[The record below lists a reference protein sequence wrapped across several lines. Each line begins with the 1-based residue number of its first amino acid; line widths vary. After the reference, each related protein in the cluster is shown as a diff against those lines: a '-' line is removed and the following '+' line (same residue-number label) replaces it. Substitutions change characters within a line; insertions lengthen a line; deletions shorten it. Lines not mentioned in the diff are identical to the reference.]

1 MKAHFLLLLPV
12 WDFIDSLSP
21 YHFGTG
27 CLILPGEAGQERFQL
42 GPVAPAP
49 DKGRQHAC
57 QHDAPADPEGVH
69 QPQAHKGHSRYPQDT
84 GENHRHGVKISAVDF
99 SGKPNMNQKVAQVT
113 EGPSLKA
120 QAESCIGKTVEELI
134 ALIGEPQS
142 SDYAPSCLNPGVGE
156 DGNLYYEG
164 FTVYTYK
171 EDGVEEVVDVE

>member
-1 MKAHFLLLLPV
+1 MKKLIVAMLCLTALLA
-12 WDFIDSLSP
+12 
-21 YHFGTG
+21 G
-27 CLILPGEAGQERFQL
+27 CG
-42 GPVAPAP
+42 
-49 DKGRQHAC
+49 
-57 QHDAPADPEGVH
+57 ADP
-69 QPQAHKGHSRYPQDT
+69 QP
-84 GENHRHGVKISAVDF
+84 
-99 SGKPNMNQKVAQVT
+99 T
-113 EGPSLKA
+113 ETTTEAPTEAPTEANSLKA

>member
-1 MKAHFLLLLPV
+1 MKKLIVAMLCLTALLA
-12 WDFIDSLSP
+12 
-21 YHFGTG
+21 G
-27 CLILPGEAGQERFQL
+27 CG
-42 GPVAPAP
+42 
-49 DKGRQHAC
+49 
-57 QHDAPADPEGVH
+57 ADP
-69 QPQAHKGHSRYPQDT
+69 QP
-84 GENHRHGVKISAVDF
+84 
-99 SGKPNMNQKVAQVT
+99 T
-113 EGPSLKA
+113 ETTTQPTTQTEATTEAPTETTTEAPTEETTEANSLKA